1 MFGFFIVI
9 PCGAQVGIHMQ
20 LHLCELECVSPF
32 FAPSF
37 CAAGFPCSCLFK
49 QLSAMCFLSLGSG
62 TFLRSESY
70 KYKTSSKNS
79 RHPATLKSIVRTER
93 LIWQLDSFFNLLSLL
108 HDTVQ
113 EATSVRRGSFKVHKF
128 RQVTLYMH
136 DLSTVVTLQVWNM
149 SWLF

>member
-1 MFGFFIVI
+1 MSGFFIVI

-62 TFLRSESY
+62 TFLRCESY
-70 KYKTSSKNS
+70 KYKTSAKNS

-93 LIWQLDSFFNLLSLL
+93 LICCQLDSLTAFSIYCHCCMPLCKKPPVLE
-108 HDTVQ
+108 
-113 EATSVRRGSFKVHKF
+113 EASFKVHKF

-136 DLSTVVTLQVWNM
+136 DLSTEL
-149 SWLF
+149 